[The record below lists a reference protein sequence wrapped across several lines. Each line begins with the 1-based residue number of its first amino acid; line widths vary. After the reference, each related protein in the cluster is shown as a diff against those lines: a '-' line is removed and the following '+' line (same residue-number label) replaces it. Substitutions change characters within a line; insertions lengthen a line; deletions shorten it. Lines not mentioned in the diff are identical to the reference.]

1 MRGSGFVRALAPSLF
16 LLNINDTG
24 VSRKKK
30 LIRVVLPL
38 VAFKVRGDKKKTG
51 QLKAMVQSFIHKKC
65 QGLETGQWS
74 FQICVKNQST

>member
-1 MRGSGFVRALAPSLF
+1 VRGSGFVRALAPSLF

-38 VAFKVRGDKKKTG
+38 VAFKVRGDKKK
-51 QLKAMVQSFIHKKC
+51 LA
-65 QGLETGQWS
+65 
-74 FQICVKNQST
+74 N